1 MPYSEKR
8 KYERKPYVKTLR
20 YYLTALQM
28 DKLKVKEIEYEGVS
42 VDICEGGLGMIT
54 DYPLNEGDILL
65 FKDEIKVNNF
75 MATSGVVKWLQRLAD
90 TTYRLGLEFSNVRLH
105 SGGTD

>member
-8 KYERKPYVKTLR
+8 KYERTPYIKPLR

-28 DKLKVKEIEYEGVS
+28 DKLKVKETEYEGVA

-54 DYPLNEGDILL
+54 DYPLNKGDILF

-75 MATSGVVKWLQRLAD
+75 IATSGVVKWLQRLAD
-90 TTYRLGLEFSNVRLH
+90 TSYRLGLEFSDVRSH
-105 SGGTD
+105 SEGTV